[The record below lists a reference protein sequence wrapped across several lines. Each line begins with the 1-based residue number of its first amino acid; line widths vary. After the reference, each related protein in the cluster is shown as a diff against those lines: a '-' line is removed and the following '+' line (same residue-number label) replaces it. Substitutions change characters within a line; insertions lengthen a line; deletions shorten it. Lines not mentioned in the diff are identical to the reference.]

1 MGEDDD
7 IETDNDCSSDSGYD
21 NSCTN
26 EEHSSFHNC
35 TDCQYR
41 RQIAVLD
48 SLPDAVV
55 QGMHRINI
63 NLEYSNWNNDL

>member
-7 IETDNDCSSDSGYD
+7 IETDNEYSGSDSGCD
-21 NSCTN
+21 NSCSS

-55 QGMHRINI
+55 QGMHRFNI
-63 NLEYSNWNNDL
+63 NL